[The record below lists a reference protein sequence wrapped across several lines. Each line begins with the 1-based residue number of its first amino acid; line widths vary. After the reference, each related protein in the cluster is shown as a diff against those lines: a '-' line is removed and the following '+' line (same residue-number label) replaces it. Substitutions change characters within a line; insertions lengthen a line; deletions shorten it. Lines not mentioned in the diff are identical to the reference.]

1 MTEIKIL
8 KKSDFKMKRLEGV
21 AGDFVLEDAFGK
33 PEGAPVCVGMWEVR
47 KSEEPVIFDYV
58 HDCVLQ
64 YALEGSIEAEMN
76 GKVYKIEAGDFLYIP
91 QAPDTEV
98 KWRATK
104 ENYRAIYVTYPHW
117 R

>member
-1 MTEIKIL
+1 MTEIKIV
-8 KKSDFKMKRLEGV
+8 KKSDFKMVKLEEV
-21 AGDFVLEDAFGK
+21 AGDFVLEDAFCK
-33 PEGAPVCVGMWEVR
+33 LDGAPVCFGMWEVR
-47 KSEEPVIFDYV
+47 KSDKPVIFDYV

-76 GKVYKIEAGDFLYIP
+76 EKVYKIEAGDFLYIP